1 MCHFPH
7 SKHSIYND
15 VRVQHLAKKV
25 NEMLPITYL

>member
-7 SKHSIYND
+7 FKHSIYND

-25 NEMLPITYL
+25 NERLTITYL